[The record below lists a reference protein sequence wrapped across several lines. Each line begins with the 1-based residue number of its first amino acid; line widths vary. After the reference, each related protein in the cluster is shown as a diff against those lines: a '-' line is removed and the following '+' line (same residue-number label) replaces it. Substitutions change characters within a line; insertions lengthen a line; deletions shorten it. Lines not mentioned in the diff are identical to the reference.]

1 MPNSLSPVAPTP
13 APRKFPRPD
22 YGLDAPGVVR
32 NLFFFSAAGLFV
44 ALAALVNW
52 IPLFL
57 IGPGIG
63 FFISFAITGSWMV
76 YSSKIGK
83 IHAREWLLDCANL
96 RGDENVLDVGCG
108 RGLMLIGAAK
118 RLTTGRA
125 TGIDIWQAE
134 DLSGN
139 SAEATLE
146 NARREG
152 VANRVEV
159 ITGDMRS
166 MPFPSESFDLIVS
179 CWAIHNLYNP
189 ADREKAIREIS
200 RVMKP
205 GGRAIVK
212 DIRHLGEYTR
222 AFAASGCKD
231 VVRLTS
237 AGSTLVAMLMT
248 FGSLKPGVILVR
260 KAASNEGND
269 RHVPQPSCA
278 S

>member
-1 MPNSLSPVAPTP
+1 MPDSLSPGAPTP
-13 APRKFPRPD
+13 APRTFPRPD

-32 NLFFFSAAGLFV
+32 NLLFFSAAGLFV
-44 ALAALVNW
+44 ALAALLNW

-63 FFISFAITGSWMV
+63 CFISFAITGSWMV

-83 IHAREWLLDCANL
+83 IHAREWLLDCAKL
-96 RGDENVLDVGCG
+96 QGDENVLDVGCG

-134 DLSGN
+134 DLSDN

-152 VANRVEV
+152 VADRAEV
-159 ITGDMRS
+159 ITSDMRS
-166 MPFPSESFDLIVS
+166 MPFPSESFDLVVS
-179 CWAIHNLYNP
+179 CWAIHNLYNA

-200 RVMKP
+200 RVIKP

-231 VVRLTS
+231 VTRLTS